1 MKKTYLWI
9 AAAAAMFAACSQRDF
24 INDIV
29 DEDATIGFKAKYV
42 NKATRAE
49 INNAWFANENQNSF
63 GVDGLKGSYRLFEN
77 EKVTWNNTDHKWT
90 NPTYRLWDKSA
101 NNYEFYAY
109 APYDGEDNDDITHSF
124 NATTKKYTF
133 SEIPVIKNID
143 DANAD
148 IVIATPITGYSY
160 SNTLSGHNT
169 TTGASANGHG
179 DGHVEF
185 DFNHILSKLAFKA
198 YTSVDPDKAEI
209 YIKKIELD
217 FPTGTSTWTQ
227 GDGFAGTTAYT
238 AWAETTNENGY
249 KAKDGT
255 NYETLVFS
263 GNTAKLGYGSENAGA
278 IADNN
283 TTAKT
288 FIVTPVAASGLG
300 AEHIFGIKVTYDV
313 QYKKNGNNDGD
324 KEENCVATGVIG
336 DGVPATNL
344 YKPNQNDSYVVTINV
359 NPEHIEFCVDHVAG
373 WRTDLNGDTA
383 GDGQPDPVEVN

>member
-1 MKKTYLWI
+1 MKKNYLWI
-9 AAAAAMFAACSQRDF
+9 AAAAAMVAACTQRDL

-29 DEDATIGFKAKYV
+29 DEDVTIGFKAKYV

-49 INNAWFANENQNSF
+49 INNAWFADANQNHF
-63 GVDGLKGSYRLFEN
+63 GVYGFKGSYQLFDN
-77 EKVTWNNTDHKWT
+77 EDVHWDNTNKDWV
-90 NPTYRLWDKSA
+90 NPTFRLWDKSSNEYA
-101 NNYEFYAY
+101 FYAH
-109 APYDGEDNDDITHSF
+109 APRAVAHTF
-124 NATTKKYTF
+124 NLSTKKYTF
-133 SEIPVIKNID
+133 SGIPVIKDITQD
-143 DANAD
+143 NAD

-160 SNTLSGHNT
+160 SSTLSGHNENDPE
-169 TTGASANGHG
+169 TGASQYGHG

-198 YTSVDPDKAEI
+198 YTSIDPNKAEI

-238 AWAETTNENGY
+238 AWVETTNENGY

-255 NYETLVFS
+255 NYETSVFN
-263 GNTAKLGYGSENAGA
+263 GNTAKLGYGSGNAGA
-278 IADNN
+278 IVDATDA
-283 TTAKT
+283 TIVAKT
-288 FIVTPVAASGLG
+288 FIVAPVAASGTG
-300 AEHIFGIKVTYDV
+300 TEHIFGIKVTYDV

-324 KEENCVATGVIG
+324 KEVNCVATGVIG